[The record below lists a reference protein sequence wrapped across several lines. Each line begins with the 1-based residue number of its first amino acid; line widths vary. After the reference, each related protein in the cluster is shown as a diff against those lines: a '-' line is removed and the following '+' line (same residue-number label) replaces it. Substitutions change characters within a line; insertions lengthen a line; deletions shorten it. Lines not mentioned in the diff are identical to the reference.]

1 MTSHLS
7 EATAHAAHA
16 ASLSSGAPHGDS
28 RATPA
33 RPPARTLAQPPARTP
48 AQPPVR
54 TPSRPANIVM
64 LHCGSHA
71 QLATLADPAL
81 EPFRV
86 RPVHA
91 RTCMS
96 GDLDSADVV
105 IVADRIRTDLLA
117 PWSMALQA
125 RLAAGATVVV
135 LGENRVGT
143 WLPGAREEIR
153 PTIFWWWRTGEDSRI
168 HRTDSSHPAAEWFA
182 DRALTW
188 HYHGVLEVPEGAE
201 SLVEL
206 HTPEGEVDGSLLYID
221 ETSTPGRLLVTTMDP
236 VYHHGSGFMPGA
248 TQLLYSVLRWAS
260 EGSR

>member
-1 MTSHLS
+1 MTSPLS

-33 RPPARTLAQPPARTP
+33 RPPARTL